1 MQGLIHQTSTA
12 TTPAAGRLL
21 VVTATGQIPPLAQQ
35 LTEQLNLDIESALL
49 AQQLPPLDPAR
60 PYVAALV
67 IIEEPHQPPPQLLAA
82 WVAQARKQA
91 LNVLIVDRCQI
102 CPPGFPLD
110 GATLAHPDES
120 LDMLHGRLA
129 TLLDLRKTLNSL
141 NNEIQRLKLLNE
153 PLGSHFAQV
162 DEEMRLAARLQQ
174 DFLPRSLPEVPG
186 IHFATVYRPA
196 SWVSGDIY
204 DVMRLDEEHIGFY
217 IADAVGHGMP
227 AALLTIFIKRALQ
240 TKRIAND
247 KYQII
252 SPEESL
258 ALLNQD
264 LVEQNL
270 AHCQFA
276 TACYCTLNVKTLQL
290 DVARAGHPYPLL
302 IRSDRSIVQLGQAG
316 ALLGV
321 LPGEAYDSASYR
333 LAPGDKLLL
342 YSDGLEDALFEPV
355 VNHGERSYAPDFLDI
370 LDLDIKDMLPNLSQQ
385 IAGLTPPGSLRDDI
399 TVVALEIAP
408 E

>member
-227 AALLTIFIKRALQ
+227 AALLTMFIKRALI
-240 TKRIAND
+240 TKRIEGNAYSLVEPGSALECLND
-247 KYQII
+247 DMIQQDLSSFQFVTCCYGFLNIRTLRLRIASAGHPPPMLINKNGQMSELDVGGSLLGVFPEQKFETALVQLHQGEKLLIYSDGVEVAFVNEGPDEPLRFRKEFGNLADCDIQTMCDELVQII
-252 SPEESL
+252 DREEGSL
-258 ALLNQD
+258 HPQD
-264 LVEQNL
+264 DV
-270 AHCQFA
+270 
-276 TACYCTLNVKTLQL
+276 TIVGLQL
-290 DVARAGHPYPLL
+290 D
-302 IRSDRSIVQLGQAG
+302 
-316 ALLGV
+316 
-321 LPGEAYDSASYR
+321 LP
-333 LAPGDKLLL
+333 
-342 YSDGLEDALFEPV
+342 
-355 VNHGERSYAPDFLDI
+355 
-370 LDLDIKDMLPNLSQQ
+370 
-385 IAGLTPPGSLRDDI
+385 
-399 TVVALEIAP
+399 
-408 E
+408 